1 MTRLYLLALLV
12 LATSTAVAQT
22 APAPPDPTQDPLMVT
37 GGFLTWHPD
46 LRFRLLG
53 MEAAKQDD
61 QEKAFKAFQRA
72 SFYADKPAQGMVAE
86 MYWTGQGTARD
97 PVLAYAWMDL
107 AAERGY
113 RGFLGLRERYWKAL
127 DDAQREQAIAQ
138 GQAIYARYGDAAAL
152 PRIASQLRR
161 GRSQAVGSRTGFA
174 GNAKIYV
181 PGPGGYETIDAT
193 KFYDARYW
201 DPKQYQQWHDS
212 IWSEP
217 RVGRVEIGEMQP
229 MDSRIPATEPEV
241 DAREPEVPGVEDDGL
256 EEPGAP

>member
-1 MTRLYLLALLV
+1 MKRLSLSALLV
-12 LATSTAVAQT
+12 LAASIAIARQ
-22 APAPPDPTQDPLMVT
+22 APAPPDPTQDPLMLT

-53 MEAAKQDD
+53 MESVKQGD
-61 QEKAFKAFQRA
+61 QEKAFQAFQRA
-72 SFYADKPAQGMVAE
+72 SFYGDKPAQGMVAE

-113 RGFLGLRERYWKAL
+113 RGFLGLRERYWNDL
-127 DDAQREQAIAQ
+127 DAAQRAQAIEH

-152 PRIASQLRR
+152 PRIAAQLRR
-161 GRSQAVGSRTGFA
+161 GRSKAVGSRTGFA
-174 GNAKIYV
+174 GNAKILV
-181 PGPGGYETIDAT
+181 PGPGGFESIDAT
-193 KFYDARYW
+193 RFYDPRYW

-217 RVGRVEIGEMQP
+217 RVGRVEIGEMKQ
-229 MDSRIPATEPEV
+229 MDSRIPATDPEV
-241 DAREPEVPGVEDDGL
+241 NAREPEVPGLEDDGVK
-256 EEPGAP
+256 EPGVP